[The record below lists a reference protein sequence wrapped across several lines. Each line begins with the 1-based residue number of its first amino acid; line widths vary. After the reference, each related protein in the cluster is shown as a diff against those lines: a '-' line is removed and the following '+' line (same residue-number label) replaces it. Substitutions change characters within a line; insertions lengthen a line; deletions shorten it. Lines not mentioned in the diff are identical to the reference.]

1 MGTDAGHPHR
11 VVGTN
16 YNTEFP
22 EQAGMSGWVR
32 TDESGR
38 PDWRRPALRV
48 GLEISL
54 VALVAAYLAV
64 HISSPLVVALLV
76 VGAVVGSAA
85 LLFRALDR
93 QAYAWVRYAS
103 NRAQESQ
110 RKKRRQRQQRQR
122 QQRQRPDTEE

>member
-1 MGTDAGHPHR
+1 MSR
-11 VVGTN
+11 WVV
-16 YNTEFP
+16 
-22 EQAGMSGWVR
+22 

-54 VALVAAYLAV
+54 VALVAGYVAV
-64 HISSPLVVALLV
+64 HLSSPLVVAAV
-76 VGAVVGSAA
+76 VVAAVVGSAA

-103 NRAQESQ
+103 ERARESQ
-110 RKKRRQRQQRQR
+110 RKQRRERAQRRQRR
-122 QQRQRPDTEE
+122 QQGSEPNQPRQSSDAEE